1 MKIRS
6 LPAAEIQ
13 CGDRR
18 DRWGGGT
25 GALEESGRDY
35 SFAGRIYPSF

>member
-1 MKIRS
+1 MKNRS

-25 GALEESGRDY
+25 GALEESGRNY
-35 SFAGRIYPSF
+35 GFAGRIYPSF